1 MRETKAFFFFTAA
14 KNTVRKCGKIC
25 LGLRGCTIYREAAAL
40 LQLRLRR
47 IRRAGRPRIK
57 LRAVQPQ
64 GARDEPRPEKKLGG
78 KKIPPK
84 AGQIVSAARFCQ
96 NSEAAALPQLQ
107 LRRIRRAELQRTLRP
122 LPPAGRAARPPR
134 PLHLRCHSTSA
145 AEQRRLPAPHR
156 PLCSPGLFLQLSRCS
171 ANYRLDSVHLP
182 CNRSSPARRAT

>member
-1 MRETKAFFFFTAA
+1 MAPDFITTPEQKYKKQISHPCTQPKSSNFQS
-14 KNTVRKCGKIC
+14 N
-25 LGLRGCTIYREAAAL
+25 LGL
-40 LQLRLRR
+40 
-47 IRRAGRPRIK
+47 
-57 LRAVQPQ
+57 
-64 GARDEPRPEKKLGG
+64 EKIGW

-84 AGQIVSAARFCQ
+84 AGQIVSAARFGK

-122 LPPAGRAARPPR
+122 LPPAGRATRPPR